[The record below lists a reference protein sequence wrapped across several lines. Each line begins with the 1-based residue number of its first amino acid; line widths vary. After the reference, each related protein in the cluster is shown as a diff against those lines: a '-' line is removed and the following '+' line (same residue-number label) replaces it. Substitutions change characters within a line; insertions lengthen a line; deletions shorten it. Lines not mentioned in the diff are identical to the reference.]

1 MINKK
6 NTREPSSV
14 LFSNIVTNGI
24 FQTLQEIKK
33 QGGHNSYFD
42 IFTLIPD

>member
-33 QGGHNSYFD
+33 QGGIIPIL
-42 IFTLIPD
+42 IFLH